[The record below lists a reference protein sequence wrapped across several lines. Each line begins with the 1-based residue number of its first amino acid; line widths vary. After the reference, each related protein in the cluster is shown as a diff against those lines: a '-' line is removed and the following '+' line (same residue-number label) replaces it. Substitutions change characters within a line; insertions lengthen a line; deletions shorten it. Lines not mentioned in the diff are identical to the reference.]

1 MRAPRL
7 CSVILALWPAAN
19 AAAQPPTVLAVLEIK
34 DETGRFDPALVRQWS
49 WYLKAQLT
57 ETGRYQLLPPAEAQ
71 AELDR
76 LLLDAH
82 RATRDDDQRP
92 EPGRRASAERLV
104 EPRLIEAE
112 GRCAII
118 ALIYDVERGAA
129 DRVAQRKTT
138 CDSGTLAR
146 AAGEVGRAIAGEEDL
161 DGEVE
166 PVVAVEAELPIAN
179 DWLTV
184 GLGYGS
190 TLGGAAGLMMTAQLF
205 TLRGSWWSWRVV
217 DAGVSLG
224 ANRDSAGLDFGA
236 DHSMIYAGSTAGLGL
251 RLGGGDHRID
261 LSAGPALY
269 RAEADDFFGEVKDAD
284 ATGGLVPAALFAVG
298 YSTVLLNPDGLGDL
312 GLGVGLRAV
321 LPASVD
327 RGAPQLLLATLTL
340 AIGG

>member
-1 MRAPRL
+1 MRAPRWW
-7 CSVILALWPAAN
+7 SVILALLPSAS
-19 AAAQPPTVLAVLEIK
+19 AAAQPPTVLAVLELK
-34 DETGRFDPALVRQWS
+34 DETGRFDPAQVRQWS

-71 AELDR
+71 GELDR

-138 CDSGTLAR
+138 CDAGTLAR
-146 AAGEVGRAIAGEEDL
+146 AAREVGRAIAGEEDL

-166 PVVAVEAELPIAN
+166 PWVTAEAERPIAN

-224 ANRDSAGLDFGA
+224 AGRDSAGLDFGA
-236 DHSMIYAGSTAGLGL
+236 DHTMIYAGSTAGLGL
-251 RLGGGDHRID
+251 RFGGDHRVD

-269 RAEADDFFGEVKDAD
+269 QADADDFFGKVQDAD

-312 GLGVGLRAV
+312 GLGVALRAV
-321 LPASVD
+321 LPASID